1 MLIDV
6 YTATGEKKGTVE
18 LPKTLFEA
26 PINGGLMHQALVR
39 QQSNRRASTAHV
51 KTRAEVSGSTRKLY
65 SQKGTGRARRGSLR
79 SPVLRGGGKAFG
91 PRNVKNYT
99 KDMPQKM
106 RQSALKSCL
115 SLQAQKKAIIG
126 LEGAWTE
133 VKSKKAA
140 ELLGKL
146 PVELGRRILFV
157 TAQVHR
163 ELKLST
169 RNIPNVKVITAAYLN
184 PEDVLGSRH
193 IIFLV
198 DALAKTEEMFGGKA
212 KRAVVKNTKAET
224 STKEEGEKSS
234 DSSTSSKTPKAA
246 KKAPPKKTSK

>member
-18 LPKTLFEA
+18 LPKTLFDA
-26 PINGGLMHQALVR
+26 PINEGLMHQALVR

-51 KTRAEVSGSTRKLY
+51 KTRAEVSGSTRKLF

-91 PRNVKNYT
+91 PRNVKNYV

-126 LEGAWTE
+126 LEGSWTE
-133 VKSKKAA
+133 VKSRKAA

-146 PVELGRRILFV
+146 PVELGRKILLV
-157 TAQVHR
+157 TADVHR

-169 RNIPNVKVITAAYLN
+169 RNIPRVKVITAAYLN

-198 DALAKTEEMFGGKA
+198 DALAKAEEVFAAKA
-212 KRAVVKNTKAET
+212 KPLAK
-224 STKEEGEKSS
+224 KESKEFLHSS
-234 DSSTSSKTPKAA
+234 PSLQSSKKTAKTT